1 MPLQLPRKY
10 ILQCIKGHNSAGMCV
25 LQDTVTTQRIQNP
38 DQDAKEAETSTS
50 QQGNKARKEA
60 GL

>member
-1 MPLQLPRKY
+1 
-10 ILQCIKGHNSAGMCV
+10 MCV